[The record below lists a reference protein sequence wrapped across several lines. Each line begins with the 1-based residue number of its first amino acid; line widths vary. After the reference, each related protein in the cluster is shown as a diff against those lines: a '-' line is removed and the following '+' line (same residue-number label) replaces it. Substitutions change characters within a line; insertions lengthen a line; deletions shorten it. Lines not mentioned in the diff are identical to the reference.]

1 MRARWIETFGLPA
14 FLRKAA
20 RLLLCGIIGCLG
32 VFHSHADQLVKFKS
46 ATSQPTPFQTRM
58 ARQRGEEPKVFPGV
72 PIQGFLGRPA
82 GDGPFP
88 AVVLLHGCAGLGLRE
103 REAWSRRL
111 SSWGYVV
118 LAVDSFTT
126 RGIRHTCDRL
136 LYDRVNDAYGALEF
150 LTTLG
155 FVDSRRVALMGFSAG
170 GIAVLQAVQL
180 GAAEALMK
188 QKFQAAIAYYPSC
201 SAMSGEMAVPTL
213 ILVGECD
220 DWTPASACR
229 KMMERRSGKGSP
241 LKLIVYPDAPHAFDA
256 ENLKTGISSFGHFL
270 QYNELAAKRSF
281 QDSHVFLSE
290 TLGH

>member
-58 ARQRGEEPKVFPGV
+58 ARQRGEEPKIFPGV

-82 GDGPFP
+82 GGWTVPGCRP
-88 AVVLLHGCAGLGLRE
+88 ASRLCRPWPPRKRGLVKEIVVLGVCRIGRRQFHDARHPAYLH
-103 REAWSRRL
+103 RL
-111 SSWGYVV
+111 FS
-118 LAVDSFTT
+118 A
-126 RGIRHTCDRL
+126 
-136 LYDRVNDAYGALEF
+136 RVNDAYGALEF

-201 SAMSGEMAVPTL
+201 SVTSGEMAVPTL
-213 ILVGECD
+213 ILVGERD
-220 DWTPASACR
+220 DWTPAAACR
-229 KMMERRSGKGSP
+229 K
-241 LKLIVYPDAPHAFDA
+241 
-256 ENLKTGISSFGHFL
+256 
-270 QYNELAAKRSF
+270 
-281 QDSHVFLSE
+281 
-290 TLGH
+290 

>member
-1 MRARWIETFGLPA
+1 MHARWIETFGLPA

-20 RLLLCGIIGCLG
+20 RLLLCGI
-32 VFHSHADQLVKFKS
+32 
-46 ATSQPTPFQTRM
+46 
-58 ARQRGEEPKVFPGV
+58 
-72 PIQGFLGRPA
+72 
-82 GDGPFP
+82 
-88 AVVLLHGCAGLGLRE
+88 
-103 REAWSRRL
+103 
-111 SSWGYVV
+111 
-118 LAVDSFTT
+118 
-126 RGIRHTCDRL
+126 
-136 LYDRVNDAYGALEF
+136 AYGALEF

-201 SAMSGEMAVPTL
+201 SVTSGEMAVPTL
-213 ILVGECD
+213 ILVGERD

-229 KMMERRSGKGSP
+229 KMMERRSGKGTPPNSSSTRTP
-241 LKLIVYPDAPHAFDA
+241 RTHSDA
-256 ENLKTGISSFGHFL
+256 ENLKTAISSFGHFL
-270 QYNELAAKRSF
+270 RYNELAANRSF